1 MNETLM
7 NARQLRINN
16 RGFTLIEVMVAV
28 LVLSIGLLG
37 VAGMQISSL
46 KGGNDALVRAQAVLG
61 AEDIL
66 DRMRANRQACLAG
79 NYNIGFADASSG
91 TGMVLADLTEWKKS
105 LTSNLPSG
113 EGSVAVAGG
122 VATVVVRW
130 TDSYKKEFKN
140 QVEMVTRL

>member
-1 MNETLM
+1 MKTNL
-7 NARQLRINN
+7 LKNN

-28 LVLSIGLLG
+28 VVLSIGLLG
-37 VAGMQISSL
+37 VAGMQLSSL

-66 DRMRANRQACLAG
+66 DRMRANRQAGLAG
-79 NYNIGFADASSG
+79 NYNINFTDASSG
-91 TGMVLADLTEWKKS
+91 TGMVLTDLTEWKNS
-105 LTSNLPSG
+105 LTANLPSG

-122 VATVVVRW
+122 VVTVVVRW
-130 TDSYKKEFKN
+130 TDSYEKEIQN